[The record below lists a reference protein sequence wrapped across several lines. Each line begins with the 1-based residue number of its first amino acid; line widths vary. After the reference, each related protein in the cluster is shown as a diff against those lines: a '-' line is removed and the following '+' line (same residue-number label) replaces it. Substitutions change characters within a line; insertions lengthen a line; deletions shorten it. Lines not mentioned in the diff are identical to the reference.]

1 MSTQPVNPSSS
12 GFARKLLPYLL
23 LFLVVAGGGWF
34 WWQRQQPDAQAVA
47 AAETRMWQAYYAADP
62 LRLHGEL
69 MALLQAQFHLPASEA
84 NAVAQSLAMA
94 AYKFETS
101 DGNYEALVLPDLE
114 RAYGQLR
121 TALKRPFDPGK
132 AARAELAWWIARR
145 TPGQDSAQQV
155 GTKIGELYAI
165 VYGAERPGFI
175 EAGVLRAEAGRL
187 RDSGGA
193 HCDWQQV
200 EALLQRSYQTL
211 VKAI

>member
-12 GFARKLLPYLL
+12 RVVRKLLPYLL
-23 LFLVVAGGGWF
+23 LFLMAAGGAWF
-34 WWQRQQPDAQAVA
+34 WWQRQMPDARAVA

-69 MALLQAQFHLPASEA
+69 TALLQAQFHLPPAEA
-84 NAVAQSLAMA
+84 NAVAQNLAMA

-101 DGNYEALVLPDLE
+101 DGDYETLVLPDLE

-121 TALKRPFDPGK
+121 TALKRPFDPRQ
-132 AARAELAWWIARR
+132 AARAELAWWVARR

-155 GTKIGELYAI
+155 GAKIGQLYGI

-193 HCDWQQV
+193 NCDWQQV
-200 EALLQRSYQTL
+200 ESLLQRSYQAL
-211 VKAI
+211 VRAI